1 MKTRSVLVFIP
12 AVLLLLWT
20 GHVGGGDKEKD
31 KQPDK
36 DKEPFKQP
44 AKELFKQP
52 PVNPGLVEVRFTNG
66 SVVVMNMLQDKVEIV
81 TEYGKLTVPPKDIRN
96 IEFGLH
102 PTDEESQRLED
113 ALGRLNSKIYK
124 DRESAVSD
132 LIALGPLAYVRL
144 QAAAKSQD
152 PEVAR
157 RAESA
162 LKTIREKTP
171 AKQLRVREDDLVR
184 THKFSIVG
192 RIITPTLKARAEDFG
207 DLELR
212 PARLLAIR
220 WLAADTRK
228 EVVVDAGQ
236 YGGPGNNK
244 WMPTGIK
251 IEAQTGLKISAGG
264 QVDLLPQ
271 QGGQRMV
278 GPDGQ
283 SGGAAW
289 GGRNKM
295 MWMNNGGQT
304 GGELLGRIGDNGP
317 IFFVGSRHSSTP
329 KTGGQLFLMISQS
342 PWGCP
347 SAGEYRVT
355 VTQGAFAA
363 DEDERDD

>member
-1 MKTRSVLVFIP
+1 MKTLCALAFVP
-12 AVLLLLWT
+12 AALLLLLT
-20 GHVGGGDKEKD
+20 SHAGGGGA
-31 KQPDK
+31 DK
-36 DKEPFKQP
+36 DKDKPKDPP
-44 AKELFKQP
+44 AASIP
-52 PVNPGLVEVRFTNG
+52 AAPTGPALVEVRFTNG
-66 SVVVMNMLQDKVEIV
+66 SIVVMDMLQDKIEIV
-81 TEYGKLTVPPKDIRN
+81 TEYGKLVVPPKDIRN

-102 PTDEESQRLED
+102 PTDEEGQRLEE
-113 ALGRLNSKIYK
+113 ALQRLSSKVYK
-124 DRESAVSD
+124 DRESAVTD
-132 LIALGPLAYVRL
+132 LIALGPLAYLRL
-144 QAAAKSQD
+144 QTAAKSTD
-152 PEVAR
+152 PEIAR

-171 AKQLRVREDDLVR
+171 ARLLRARPDDLVR
-184 THKFSIVG
+184 TNKFSIVG
-192 RIITPTLKARAEDFG
+192 RITTPTLKAKADDFG

-228 EVVVDAGQ
+228 EVAVDAGM

-244 WMPTGIK
+244 WMATGIR
-251 IEAQTGLKISAGG
+251 IEPHTGLKITATG

-271 QGGQRMV
+271 QGGQRLV

-295 MWMNNGGQT
+295 AWMNNNGQT
-304 GGELLGRIGDNGP
+304 GGELLGRIGDTGP
-317 IFFVGSRHSSTP
+317 TFFIGSRYSHAV
-329 KTGGQLFLMISQS
+329 KTGGQLFLMIAQS

-347 SAGEYRVT
+347 STGEFRVA
-355 VTQGAFAA
+355 VTQGSFAP